1 MGGSKDYRPSSIPT
15 LGLDYLDFEV
25 DWTVSVTYELALGL
39 RISCTRSFN
48 LVTGQLALVLIL
60 IDTRPQVV
68 RINYLPLR
76 DRSIILV
83 NIPSSDG
90 EQRGGEEQQEE
101 DCAAS
106 GIKSPGSCEL
116 SVNDLGNDDEAAS
129 GKSESQVSVDYI

>member
-1 MGGSKDYRPSSIPT
+1 MSERVQVGDLDWTGLGVDFGI
-15 LGLDYLDFEV
+15 GLDNF
-25 DWTVSVTYELALGL
+25 
-39 RISCTRSFN
+39 IHKIFQ
-48 LVTGQLALVLIL
+48 QLALVLIL
-60 IDTRPQVV
+60 IDARPQVV

-90 EQRGGEEQQEE
+90 EQAGGEEQQEE

-116 SVNDLGNDDEAAS
+116 SVNDLCNDDEAAS
-129 GKSESQVSVDYI
+129 GKSESQVSVDCKEQD

>member
-1 MGGSKDYRPSSIPT
+1 MSGSTSLELVVLSSIIVN
-15 LGLDYLDFEV
+15 LC
-25 DWTVSVTYELALGL
+25 SVRKRPPMTSHIL
-39 RISCTRSFN
+39 RYISCTSLN
-48 LVTGQLALVLIL
+48 LVLIL
-60 IDTRPQVV
+60 IDALPQFV

-129 GKSESQVSVDYI
+129 GKSESQVSVDCKEQD